1 MKEFLTKSVFAPPQ
15 QAPETVQSNLKISLP
30 APDRAV
36 MESMLHRGEFLLAKG
51 REKEEESHSLNSLDE
66 SSILMIKEESDSFT
80 SNPLADLQSESA
92 PKVPMPASARSFKPK
107 RKYRSRQHR
116 KAKSNALKENFNP
129 NALRSSLNQI

>member
-15 QAPETVQSNLKISLP
+15 HPPETVQSTLKISLP

-36 MESMLHRGEFLLAKG
+36 MESMLHRGEFLLAKD
-51 REKEEESHSLNSLDE
+51 REKAEETHSLASLDE
-66 SSILMIKEESDSFT
+66 SSILIIKEESDSFI
-80 SNPLADLQSESA
+80 SNPLADLQSDSA

-107 RKYRSRQHR
+107 RKYRSRQPR

-129 NALRSSLNQI
+129 NALRSTLNQI